1 MHVHV
6 AILAHMGTYV
16 YVYCKI
22 ICTSSISG
30 FVLLYCMQSKGLVNK
45 CFLAHCFLGYNKY
58 VVGPQELYEC
68 LPSPSGT
75 V

>member
-1 MHVHV
+1 MQYRSMNPEGKARGMSVS
-6 AILAHMGTYV
+6 ILHAKQGIGH
-16 YVYCKI
+16 
-22 ICTSSISG
+22 
-30 FVLLYCMQSKGLVNK
+30 N

-68 LPSPSGT
+68 LPSPSET